1 MGRRASR
8 EGVMK
13 LLYQLELQKDDRQEQ
28 IDLVL
33 EDRSFTSKD
42 KEYIR
47 DVIDGVYEHLEE
59 IDDMIKNALNGW
71 MIDRISKLE
80 LAVLRLS
87 LYEIKYRDDIPSKV
101 TFNEAVELTKRY
113 VGPDKTAF
121 VNGLLGKYV
130 GEDKC
135 LD

>member
-13 LLYQLELQKDDRQEQ
+13 LLYQLELQKSDKQEQ

-33 EDRSFTSKD
+33 EDRSFTIND

-47 DVIDGVYEHLEE
+47 DVVDGVYEHLEE
-59 IDDMIKNALNGW
+59 IDNMIKNALNGW
-71 MIDRISKLE
+71 MIERISKLE

-87 LYEIKYRDDIPSKV
+87 LYEIKYRDDRPSKV

-113 VGPDKTAF
+113 VGPDKAAF
-121 VNGLLGKYV
+121 VNGLLGRYID
-130 GEDKC
+130 EDKS

>member
-28 IDLVL
+28 IDWVL
-33 EDRSFTSKD
+33 EDRSFTSND
-42 KEYIR
+42 KKYIE
-47 DVIDGVYEHLEE
+47 DVVNGVYEHLEE
-59 IDDMIKNALNGW
+59 IDDMIQRALNGW
-71 MIDRISKLE
+71 MIDRISKIE

-101 TFNEAVELTKRY
+101 TFNEAVELTKKY
-113 VGPDKTAF
+113 VGPDKAAF

-130 GEDKC
+130 DEDNC
-135 LD
+135 TE

>member
-33 EDRSFTSKD
+33 EDRSFTSND
-42 KEYIR
+42 KEYMR
-47 DVIDGVYEHLEE
+47 SVIDGVYEHLEE
-59 IDDMIKNALNGW
+59 IDSMIQNALKGW
-71 MIDRISKLE
+71 MIDRISKIE

-101 TFNEAVELTKRY
+101 TLNEAVELTKKY
-113 VGPDKTAF
+113 AGTDKTAF
-121 VNGLLGKYV
+121 VNGLLGKYI
-130 GEDKC
+130 GEDNC
-135 LD
+135 SS